1 MYVISGST
9 LFVVYVVLSIRLMW
23 AGGELQNIE
32 MVWYNLF
39 DCRGDS
45 KKRMPYK
52 HTLTVAK
59 NEHAMGTVAIKPVA
73 VLATTFLGTM
83 HPAVV
88 ATVRVF
94 LCFVLS
100 LCLSQSLGDSVT
112 NLARV
117 HRSWLS
123 SEECCWV

>member
-1 MYVISGST
+1 MIISDR
-9 LFVVYVVLSIRLMW
+9 FM
-23 AGGELQNIE
+23 
-32 MVWYNLF
+32 
-39 DCRGDS
+39 S
-45 KKRMPYK
+45 KRSSPK

-59 NEHAMGTVAIKPVA
+59 NEHAMGTVAIKTVA